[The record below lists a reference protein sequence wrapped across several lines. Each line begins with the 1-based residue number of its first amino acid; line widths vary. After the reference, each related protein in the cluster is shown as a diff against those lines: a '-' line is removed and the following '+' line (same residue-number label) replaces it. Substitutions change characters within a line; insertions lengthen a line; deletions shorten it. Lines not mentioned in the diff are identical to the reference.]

1 MSDAT
6 HSNPSDPNSMFDQ
19 GETRNAVYNVNF
31 QGLPDGTAA
40 SYSKALGVHNKGS
53 HNNTFYSFGARYTN
67 ISDHFY
73 DESQASR
80 PQCPQTDANHSISQ
94 FDKLREPTSTAK
106 MIGMKQ
112 KMLL

>member
-40 SYSKALGVHNKGS
+40 SYSKALGVHDKGS

-73 DESQASR
+73 DESQASNR
-80 PQCPQTDANHSISQ
+80 CQSLNKSIRQIKRAN
-94 FDKLREPTSTAK
+94 
-106 MIGMKQ
+106 
-112 KMLL
+112 